1 MNNIKFNYLTEILIL
16 PVRYIFSI
24 LNECSADKPVQYK
37 FRIFRDSSVISND
50 VKRKF
55 TQERAPPCRTVR
67 PQVTNRRTFNRRQQI
82 KQMLHNFNNNIK

>member
-16 PVRYIFSI
+16 PLQYILSI
-24 LNECSADKPVQYK
+24 INECSADKAGEHK
-37 FRIFRDSSVISND
+37 FRFSRNTSAISND

-67 PQVTNRRTFNRRQQI
+67 PSLQTEGYLTGGSG
-82 KQMLHNFNNNIK
+82 

>member
-16 PVRYIFSI
+16 PLRYIISI
-24 LNECSADKPVQYK
+24 LNECSADKAGEHK
-37 FRIFRDSSVISND
+37 FRISRNSAVISNE

-67 PQVTNRRTFNRRQQI
+67 PQVTNRRIFNRRQQI
-82 KQMLHNFNNNIK
+82 KKMLHNFKKQY